1 MISGSSSLQP
11 CFWVNG
17 CQTNSWSSRLRR
29 VASLIAGT
37 IALAKRLRI
46 CNYFSMQPSDVK
58 ATTNVEI
65 DAESRDTAARIC
77 ALMRHV
83 FLYDRGNQLRVLQN
97 TGLTTT
103 QCKALLELG
112 GLGDRPSTWQVSEL
126 AQVFEAS
133 LPAMSRA
140 VDGLVKKELATRVE
154 DPTDR
159 RVRLV
164 RITAAGNDLVDQL
177 TTVKRNGLEAFAAS
191 LTATQRRKLDA
202 AVDPSMDREDI
213 ATMYHHLRGLMS
225 WQRC

>member
-1 MISGSSSLQP
+1 
-11 CFWVNG
+11 
-17 CQTNSWSSRLRR
+17 
-29 VASLIAGT
+29 
-37 IALAKRLRI
+37 
-46 CNYFSMQPSDVK
+46 MQASDVK
-58 ATTNVEI
+58 AIERAKAAGASVEI

-83 FLYDRGNQLRVLQN
+83 FLYDRGNQLRVVEE

-112 GLGDRPSTWQVSEL
+112 GLGNCPSTWQVSDL
-126 AQVFEAS
+126 AEVFGSS

-164 RITAAGNDLVDQL
+164 RITPAGNELVDKL
-177 TTVKRNGLEAFAAS
+177 TTVKRNGLEAFAAT

-202 AVDPSMDREDI
+202 AVEALMDREDI
-213 ATMYHHLRGLMS
+213 AKTYEHLS
-225 WQRC
+225 KEI